1 MAANKY
7 LAWVAGQIQEV
18 VATVTSTG
26 ISMAN
31 KIVALDATGKLD
43 GSLMPV
49 GVSAEVKVMKASEAL
64 LIRNLVNIYDSGAG
78 VMKCRK
84 ADASNGRRAHGFVLA
99 AVDAEADATVY
110 LEGTITGLT
119 SKTPGAAQYLS
130 ADAAGT
136 MIETPDAAAG
146 ELSQEVGI
154 ALSPTEVSFEAQQ
167 PITIA

>member
-7 LAWVAGQIQEV
+7 IAWVAGQLSEV

-26 ISMAN
+26 VSMAN

-43 GSLMPV
+43 NSVMPV
-49 GVSAEVKVMKASEAL
+49 GVSAEVKSLVASEAL
-64 LIRNLVNIYDSGAG
+64 SARSLVNIWNDTGTEKA
-78 VMKCRK
+78 RK
-84 ADASNGRRAHGFVLA
+84 ADASNGRRANGFVL
-99 AVDAEADATVY
+99 EAFDQGATATVY

-119 SKTPGAAQYLS
+119 SKTAGAPQYLS

-136 MIETPDAAAG
+136 MVEATDATTG
-146 ELSQEVGI
+146 EISQEVGI
-154 ALSPTEVSFEAQQ
+154 AVSATEVSFEPQQ